1 MTMNNF
7 EQAPGDDEGQGRLT
21 CYSPW
26 GHKESDTT
34 EWLNN
39 KKQTIISQQS
49 DNLEEIN
56 TSLKIYILSSMIYK
70 EIENLNKQITCILNL

>member
-56 TSLKIYILSSMIYK
+56 RSLKIYILSSMIYK

>member
-7 EQAPGDDEGQGRLT
+7 EQAPGDGEGQGRLT

-56 TSLKIYILSSMIYK
+56 RSLKIYILSSMIYK

>member
-7 EQAPGDDEGQGRLT
+7 EQAPGDDERQGRLT

-56 TSLKIYILSSMIYK
+56 RSLKIYILSSMIYK